1 LAVVVSRSF
10 YGSSEPGTTHH
21 DRINPVAVSR
31 VLSVPSRFPRVARD
45 GHSSGTRLAARLSRP
60 TRATRRERLRGHGTK
75 WVFVPCRRS
84 PLFGLAPGGVYPA
97 APVARGAVRSCRT
110 VSPLPA
116 DFPVNL
122 GRSTLGARAVCFLW
136 HCPWGRP
143 RRRLAGTVFPWS
155 PDFPLSA
162 GLARQTEESP
172 GSTGIRCRPTAGGGD
187 PRDSAT
193 ENKPPAHPGLTC
205 QGLPESPRARV
216 KRCGKSA
223 PRPWQQG
230 RQGKPHREQD
240 RIGAT
245 GGMGRRPTSSH
256 GRGGVPASSPGL
268 VARGAPQG
276 ASQRNGRLVPPGE
289 TWMARTEPG
298 LQRRD

>member
-1 LAVVVSRSF
+1 MA
-10 YGSSEPGTTHH
+10 
-21 DRINPVAVSR
+21 AR
-31 VLSVPSRFPRVARD
+31 VLSVPSRFPWVARD

-60 TRATRRERLRGHGTK
+60 TRATRREHLRGHGTK

-162 GLARQTEESP
+162 GRTRQ
-172 GSTGIRCRPTAGGGD
+172 A
-187 PRDSAT
+187 A
-193 ENKPPAHPGLTC
+193 
-205 QGLPESPRARV
+205 
-216 KRCGKSA
+216 
-223 PRPWQQG
+223 
-230 RQGKPHREQD
+230 
-240 RIGAT
+240 
-245 GGMGRRPTSSH
+245 PTSKNQKA
-256 GRGGVPASSPGL
+256 ASL
-268 VARGAPQG
+268 
-276 ASQRNGRLVPPGE
+276 
-289 TWMARTEPG
+289 
-298 LQRRD
+298 